1 MKAWKIVASKA
12 PLEQFDEP
20 MPVPTGSEVV
30 VEVTHC
36 GVCHSDLHFWKGE
49 YNMGGGKVMRLADRG
64 VTLPR
69 APGHEIAGR
78 VVAMGP
84 DASGVKIGDV
94 RVVYPWLGCGEC
106 AYCLSERD
114 NMCASPK
121 GIGTVRDGGF
131 GSHVVVPHGRYL
143 ADPGNVDLALAATYA
158 CSGITVYSAVNKIM
172 PLEPDAPV
180 LLIGAGGVGLMGIA
194 MLLAVGH
201 RNIVSVDIDPVKRA
215 AALAEGA
222 TQALDGASPD
232 FVAMVHA
239 ACGPI
244 AAVIDFVGNDTSARN
259 GFDTLAKGGRY
270 VVVGVAGGELSLSL
284 AGMIFGAKS
293 VCGSLTGNPQDLR
306 AVLALANAGKL
317 RATPITLC
325 PHDHANEAL
334 HDLHEGKVTGRI
346 VLVRE

>member
-131 GSHVVVPHGRYL
+131 GSHVVVPHATIFSYVITFGELLVGIAIILGAFTGIAAFFGAMMNLNYL
-143 ADPGNVDLALAATYA
+143 FAGTLSIN
-158 CSGITVYSAVNKIM
+158 
-172 PLEPDAPV
+172 PLL
-180 LLIGAGGVGLMGIA
+180 LLIELFLILAWRTAG
-194 MLLAVGH
+194 
-201 RNIVSVDIDPVKRA
+201 
-215 AALAEGA
+215 
-222 TQALDGASPD
+222 
-232 FVAMVHA
+232 
-239 ACGPI
+239 
-244 AAVIDFVGNDTSARN
+244 
-259 GFDTLAKGGRY
+259 
-270 VVVGVAGGELSLSL
+270 
-284 AGMIFGAKS
+284 
-293 VCGSLTGNPQDLR
+293 
-306 AVLALANAGKL
+306 
-317 RATPITLC
+317 
-325 PHDHANEAL
+325 
-334 HDLHEGKVTGRI
+334 
-346 VLVRE
+346 